1 MGRNMKGSAELSM
14 SFLLL
19 VLVCLLFSECCH
31 VSAAQR
37 GRQEEQQPQQEQ
49 SCRIE
54 RLSAQEPSQRIR
66 SEGGSLEFLNIQAD
80 NDQFQ
85 CAGVTAI
92 RETLDPNALLLPTY
106 TNSPKIAYI
115 VQGNYITFIYLYANY
130 IVNYITFI
138 YLRANYMYACACASC
153 SGEGRLGVVF
163 PGCPET
169 FQEHSF
175 HERREEERGSEG
187 GGGQGTSQKVRR
199 VRRGDVVAIPAGVVC
214 WLYNDGNERLQIVAI
229 ADTSNHQNQL
239 DQTYRPFYLAGSA
252 PSGGQIAAG
261 GRSIGDNILQGFDTE
276 TLAEAMGIS
285 QDTARRIQQNQK
297 RGPIVKVEGGLRV
310 PGPRSER
317 ETDYLDS
324 TAAFKSNSVEEF
336 YCSMRLSHNA
346 DNPEDADVYVRNG
359 GRLNRVDRLKIPALR
374 DMRLGAERAVLH
386 PEAMFAPSWLMNA
399 HGVMYV
405 TRGRGR
411 IQIVANEGRR
421 VFEGEVREGQFLVIP
436 QFHAIVKQAGTEGLE
451 WITFTTSN
459 SPSRSSLT
467 GRNSV
472 FKAMPQEVVMNAFK
486 INEKD
491 AQDLRS
497 NRHHETIILSPPQ

>member
-1 MGRNMKGSAELSM
+1 MERNSRRSAVTFIVLLAFVLLSQP
-14 SFLLL
+14 SLT
-19 VLVCLLFSECCH
+19 
-31 VSAAQR
+31 AAQR
-37 GRQEEQQPQQEQ
+37 SRQEEQQRQQQ
-49 SCRIE
+49 QPCRIE
-54 RLSAQEPSQRIR
+54 RLTAQEPSQRIR

-115 VQGNYITFIYLYANY
+115 VQG
-130 IVNYITFI
+130 
-138 YLRANYMYACACASC
+138 
-153 SGEGRLGVVF
+153 EGKLGVVF

-169 FQEHSF
+169 FQQQHMNF
-175 HERREEERGSEG
+175 HEKREEERGGFREA
-187 GGGQGTSQKVRR
+187 SQKVRR
-199 VRRGDVVAIPAGVVC
+199 VRKGDVVAIPAGVTC

-229 ADTSNHQNQL
+229 ADTFNHQNQL

-252 PSGGQIAAG
+252 PSGGQMAG

-324 TAAFKSNSVEEF
+324 TGVLNSNSVEEF

-346 DNPEDADVYVRNG
+346 NNPEDADVYIRHG
-359 GRLNRVDRLKIPALR
+359 GWLTRVNRLKLPAVR
-374 DMRLGAERAVLH
+374 DMRLGAERGVLH
-386 PEAMFAPSWLMNA
+386 PKAIFAPSWLVNA

-411 IQIVANEGRR
+411 MQIVANEGKR

-436 QFHAIVKQAGTEGLE
+436 QFHAIAKQAGTEGLE
-451 WITFTTSN
+451 WITFTTSD
-459 SPSRSSLT
+459 SAFRSSLT

-472 FKAMPQEVVMNAFK
+472 LKAMPQEVVMNAYN
-486 INEKD
+486 INEEE
-491 AQDLRS
+491 ARDLRR
-497 NRHHETIILSPPQ
+497 NREHETTIFSPTRQPRRATQ